1 MKLLDT
7 VVIVGALNP
16 DDKRYKRATAYLDAL
31 TEDATSFIPLSTLIE
46 FDLLMKA
53 RKYEDAERRTTWLE
67 ISPKIPFRKIL
78 SHMPTDLA
86 KAAQLQNEGISYF
99 DALIAAL
106 ASEQKGTVI
115 TDDKSIAARVPTE
128 W

>member
-53 RKYEDAERRTTWLE
+53 RKYADAERRTTWLE
-67 ISPKIPFRKIL
+67 ISPRIPFRKIL
-78 SHMPTDLA
+78 SHVY
-86 KAAQLQNEGISYF
+86 KFRCGQSNVLQVG
-99 DALIAAL
+99 
-106 ASEQKGTVI
+106 SESTFI
-115 TDDKSIAARVPTE
+115 PLPS
-128 W
+128 